1 MGHLL
6 RPWPSWCLHHLESDL
21 GDGEVSGAPR
31 ARQPR
36 PKGRGRELT
45 YWLLTRYT
53 ALALFVLAL
62 AHYTVTH
69 FVYDSSLQTAEWIKQ
84 VRWNSLALRFIDWSF
99 LIIVMVHSSLGMR
112 TVVQDYFKGRTQRIV
127 LGLLYGLT
135 AVLVALGTHV
145 IITLPLK

>member
-1 MGHLL
+1 M
-6 RPWPSWCLHHLESDL
+6 
-21 GDGEVSGAPR
+21 SGVPR

-62 AHYTVTH
+62 AHYTMTH
-69 FVYDSSLQTAEWIKQ
+69 FYYDSSEQTAEWIKQ
-84 VRWNSLALRFIDWSF
+84 VRWNSLAVRFVDWSM
-99 LIIVMVHSSLGMR
+99 LVIVMVHSSLGMR
-112 TVVQDYFKGRTQRIV
+112 TVVQDYFKGRAQSVV
-127 LGLLYGLT
+127 LGLLYTLT
-135 AVLVALGTHV
+135 AVLVALGSHV